1 MEIQQLR
8 HFLAAVE
15 HGNIDRAATA
25 LNITQSG
32 LSRSIKNLETVVGL
46 TLLKRTAKG
55 VEPTTY
61 GLNLV
66 PRAEAILNQARLAR
80 EDLDAARVSRG
91 GHVRLGLTRNF
102 SHSLGPEIVA
112 DALGSAPDLSLSVTS
127 GPFDILVDQLRTAR
141 IDVMFGLL
149 VPRQQERDLIVEEL
163 FITRSGIYGRGN
175 HPLAKKKKV
184 EPAELA
190 QQRWGIFDSE
200 GLQREFASFFD
211 RHGLP
216 APRPI
221 ISTNSFSLLKQAMM
235 TLDLLT
241 IMTRSMVETEVKSGR
256 MALIA
261 SETPGDHTRTGLVY
275 RHDSP
280 SLPGVQTMMKVIR
293 ERVKT
298 WVKP

>member
-15 HGNIDRAATA
+15 HGNIGRAAGA

-32 LSRSIKNLETVVGL
+32 LSRSIKNLETIVGL

-55 VEPTTY
+55 VEPTPF

-66 PRAEAILNQARLAR
+66 PRAEAILNQARLAK

-102 SHSLGPEIVA
+102 SHSLGPEFVG
-112 DALGSAPDLSLSVTS
+112 DAFKAAPDITLSVTS
-127 GPFDILVDQLRTAR
+127 GPFDIMLDQLRTAR

-149 VPRQQERDLIVEEL
+149 VPLHQERDLIVEEL
-163 FITRSGIYGRGN
+163 FITRSGIYGRAT

-190 QQRWGIFDSE
+190 EQRWGMFDSE
-200 GLQREFASFFD
+200 GLQREFASFFE
-211 RHGLP
+211 RHGVP
-216 APRPI
+216 APRPVI
-221 ISTNSFSLLKQAMM
+221 TTNSFSMLKQAMM
-235 TLDLLT
+235 SIDILT
-241 IMTRSMVETEVKSGR
+241 IMTRSMVENEVKTGR
-256 MALIA
+256 MAMIA

-293 ERVKT
+293 ERAKIWSKV
-298 WVKP
+298 